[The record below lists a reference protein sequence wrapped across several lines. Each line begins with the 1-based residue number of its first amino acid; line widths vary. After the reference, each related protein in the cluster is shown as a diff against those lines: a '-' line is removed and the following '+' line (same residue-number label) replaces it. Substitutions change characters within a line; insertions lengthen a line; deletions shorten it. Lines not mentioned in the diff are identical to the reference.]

1 MAELFEFLSDP
12 SVDTDVFFQVLDAH
26 KRSCQREGRYD
37 EAEITKQRIAELREL
52 EEASKKTSLK
62 SKHNAELEG
71 IDDTHQDELEH
82 LRKKYE
88 DSLIPSFNATAEEQ
102 IRDLDMKQAGEMEA
116 LKIKHADEADK
127 LKSKAVSPELMDMQR
142 RLEVLTSQGD
152 YEGARKL
159 NKQYQVIL
167 AQNESKVMSTAKSN
181 WQEQSSRLLQRHER
195 EMGNLREKLENQRQA
210 LINKWKN
217 EMQNIDR
224 KYGNAVNQVRSTQR
238 KQSVLFETTD

>member
-1 MAELFEFLSDP
+1 
-12 SVDTDVFFQVLDAH
+12 
-26 KRSCQREGRYD
+26 
-37 EAEITKQRIAELREL
+37 
-52 EEASKKTSLK
+52 
-62 SKHNAELEG
+62 
-71 IDDTHQDELEH
+71 
-82 LRKKYE
+82 
-88 DSLIPSFNATAEEQ
+88 
-102 IRDLDMKQAGEMEA
+102 MET

-167 AQNESKVMSTAKSN
+167 GQNETKVMASAKTT
-181 WQEQSSRLLQRHER
+181 WKEQTTRMTQRHEQ
-195 EMGNLREKLENQRQA
+195 EMGNLREKLENQRQS
-210 LINKWKN
+210 LILKWKN

-238 KQSVLFETTD
+238 KQAAKMKHDFNAKKKAGLVYKNSIG